1 MSDNIPL
8 SNVSFE
14 NIFFWVCGMSFH
26 SLGLFC
32 SIEQKF
38 IILMKSSI
46 SVFSFMDPTYHVIAY
61 LSPHSRS
68 SRFSPILCSRSFIV
82 LHFTFRTVLH
92 FEFNFCEGYKV
103 CVQILLCVCMSS
115 PSIICW
121 KDFLFIAFAPLPEI
135 SWLYICRSISEFSLM
150 FYWSICLFFHQY
162 HMVLIMEFFL
172 IFYLFFIWQ
181 IVA

>member
-8 SNVSFE
+8 SNASFK
-14 NIFFWVCGMSFH
+14 NGFFWVCGLYFH

-46 SVFSFMDPTYHVIAY
+46 SVFSFMDPTFHVISY

-82 LHFTFRTVLH
+82 LHFTFRAVLH
-92 FEFNFCEGYKV
+92 FEFNFCEGYKA
-103 CVQILLCVCMSS
+103 CVQNFSFFFVSACPVLASFVEKTVFIYCLCS
-115 PSIICW
+115 
-121 KDFLFIAFAPLPEI
+121 FARI
-135 SWLYICRSISEFSLM
+135 SWLYICHSISEFSLT
-150 FYWSICLFFHQY
+150 FHWSICQFFHQY
-162 HMVLIMEFFL
+162 HMVLIMEFKKNF
-172 IFYLFFIWQ
+172 
-181 IVA
+181 